1 MHHKSI
7 VLKTAL
13 PSSPFEFSLI
23 TQLSADKHVDISTP
37 GGLDHSGA
45 AIQLSESSALKWTF
59 SVFFPPFDSIDL
71 HTVRGF
77 HQAKSFYA
85 ILPAPPGRHYSVQN
99 GSGAVQYTAARLCR
113 AEHNDFYM
121 INTLSNNNKLPSSI
135 YDTIIGP
142 K

>member
-23 TQLSADKHVDISTP
+23 TQLSAKKTHGHFNS

-45 AIQLSESSALKWTF
+45 AIQLSESSALKLTF
-59 SVFFPPFDSIDL
+59 IVFFSPLDSIDL

-77 HQAKSFYA
+77 HQVKSFYA

-99 GSGAVQYTAARLCR
+99 RSGAVHYTAARLHP
-113 AEHNDFYM
+113 AEHKDFYM

-135 YDTIIGP
+135 YDTVIGP

>member
-13 PSSPFEFSLI
+13 PSSPFEFSLV
-23 TQLSADKHVDISTP
+23 TQLSAEKHMDNISTP
-37 GGLDHSGA
+37 LRSRYS
-45 AIQLSESSALKWTF
+45 IIRKLSAKINF
-59 SVFFPPFDSIDL
+59 HRPPPPPDSIDL

-77 HQAKSFYA
+77 HQVKSFYA

-99 GSGAVQYTAARLCR
+99 RSGAVHYTAARLHP
-113 AEHNDFYM
+113 AVHNDFYM

-135 YDTIIGP
+135 YDTVIGP